1 MSEVVGLKALG
12 RISLVL
18 VMLSVLSA
26 SIDLSIVRALPQVSV
41 VTDSTIYSIGDSVRI
56 GILLS
61 DMGVASVKMYIS
73 TPVGTVSYDLGAIS
87 DGAWYYTTLTG
98 VTAATGYYTVEV
110 QAMSGDVIW
119 TGSTAFSVQ
128 GPPFDFAMTISPPT
142 QTVTQGGTANF
153 QILITYSSQ
162 AYSGT
167 TINIVLSGLGA
178 GMDYT
183 VSSGGG
189 LTIRTS
195 ENTPPATYSIIVT
208 GSAGGVTH
216 QASVTLTVTPKFDFS
231 VSITPTSQAV
241 TIGDKTSYSVNVNL
255 VSGTAA
261 SVSLTASGLP
271 GDMTFSFSPQT
282 GIPTFTSTLTI
293 DASAATSEGGS
304 TVTVTASSGKISRT
318 ATATLVVKKEDF
330 TLSASPN
337 TTSVRKGEKT
347 SFSLNVKPI
356 GDFNQP
362 VTFTVS
368 GLPSE
373 ASSTFTVPSGKP
385 PFTSELAIDVSSSTP
400 VGNYALAID
409 ASGGGKTHSLTV
421 SLTVEK
427 KISSLEISVDHGL
440 LGDVTVSGNLK
451 PSVKNAEVAL
461 SYHGPEGK
469 EMTRKAT
476 VGADGAF
483 KDTFSPDPSGDWTV
497 AAKWPGNDEYDASA
511 SQTESFT
518 SQKGINI
525 EKLLSFPYFMI
536 PIALAVGIVSIIAI
550 IVRRLRAKSRIAQP
564 TVKANTCSRCGTPVT
579 PGDVFCP
586 NCGSS
591 IHE

>member
-1 MSEVVGLKALG
+1 LKALG

-18 VMLSVLSA
+18 VMFSILSA

-41 VTDSTIYSIGDSVRI
+41 AADSTIYSIGDSVRI

-61 DMGVASVKMYIS
+61 DMGSASVNMRIS
-73 TPVGTVSYDLGAIS
+73 TPVGTVSYDLGTVS
-87 DGAWYYTTLTG
+87 SGVWYYTTLTG
-98 VTAATGYYTVEV
+98 VTGTTGTYTVEV

-119 TGSTAFSVQ
+119 PGSTVFYVQ

-167 TINIVLSGLGA
+167 TINIVLTGLGA

-189 LTIRTS
+189 LTVLTS

-208 GSAGGVTH
+208 GSGGGVTH
-216 QASVTLTVTPKFDFS
+216 QASVTLAVTPKFDFS
-231 VSITPTSQAV
+231 VLITPTSQTV
-241 TIGDKTSYSVNVNL
+241 TIGDKTSYYVNVNL

-261 SVSLTASGLP
+261 SVSLAASGLP
-271 GDMTFSFSPQT
+271 GDVTFSFSPQT

-293 DASAATSEGGS
+293 DASTATSEGGS
-304 TVTVTASSGKISRT
+304 TITVMASSGKISRT

-337 TTSVRKGEKT
+337 VTSVRKGQKT

-356 GDFNQP
+356 GGFNQP

-368 GLPSE
+368 GLPSG
-373 ASSTFTVPSGKP
+373 ASSTFNVQSGKP

-476 VGADGAF
+476 VDADGAF
-483 KDTFSPDPSGDWTV
+483 KDTFSPDPSGNWTV
-497 AAKWPGNDEYDASA
+497 VAKWPGNDEYDASA

-518 SQKGINI
+518 SQKGINM
-525 EKLLSFPYFMI
+525 ETLLSFPYFMI
-536 PIALAVGIVSIIAI
+536 PLALAVVIISIIAI
-550 IVRRLRAKSRIAQP
+550 LVRRLRAKSRIAQP
-564 TVKANTCSRCGTPVT
+564 NVKANTCSRCGTPVA

-591 IHE
+591 VNE